1 MALSTK
7 VTHMK
12 IRIKLEIGKFVNF
25 ELELASGPDEK
36 KKIEHNEDKKDESKK
51 DSATKHPGGI
61 Q

>member
-1 MALSTK
+1 
-7 VTHMK
+7 MK